1 MDKETIIVRDKQF
14 YKTVALIAIP
24 VIFQSLITI
33 GVNMTDTMML
43 GKMGE
48 DQLAGSSLAN
58 DFINIFQIM
67 CMGMGYGAA
76 VMTAR
81 HWGSK
86 DIKALKKD
94 RKSVV

>member
-48 DQLAGSSLAN
+48 DQLHSFAATFSL
-58 DFINIFQIM
+58 
-67 CMGMGYGAA
+67 
-76 VMTAR
+76 V
-81 HWGSK
+81 
-86 DIKALKKD
+86 
-94 RKSVV
+94 